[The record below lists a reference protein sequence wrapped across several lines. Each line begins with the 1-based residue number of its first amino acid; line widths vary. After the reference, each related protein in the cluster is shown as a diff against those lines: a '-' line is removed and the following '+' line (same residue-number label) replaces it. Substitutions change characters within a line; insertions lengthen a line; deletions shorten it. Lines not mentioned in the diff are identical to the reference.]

1 MTRPN
6 IVVKSYVEVFDG
18 MHRRR
23 ALKNY
28 MERKKELD
36 RPVALVD
43 DEVIEMDDEL
53 LSKLID

>member
-6 IVVKSYVEVFDG
+6 IVVKSYVEIFDG
-18 MHRRR
+18 MNRRR

>member
-18 MHRRR
+18 MNRRR

-43 DEVIEMDDEL
+43 DDVIEMDDDL

>member
-18 MHRRR
+18 MNRRR

>member
-1 MTRPN
+1 
-6 IVVKSYVEVFDG
+6 
-18 MHRRR
+18 
-23 ALKNY
+23 LKNY

>member
-6 IVVKSYVEVFDG
+6 IVVKSYVEVVDG
-18 MHRRR
+18 MNRRR